1 MEIKKR
7 FKILSSLDTNFK
19 EKKTIFYLINKNFK
33 LFLED
38 IEVIFRRHLLLL
50 TDKFKR
56 DKIIIWV
63 FAFFKNYW
71 LKITA
76 VCFSWRLN
84 FVFCFF

>member
-56 DKIIIWV
+56 DKIII
-63 FAFFKNYW
+63 
-71 LKITA
+71 
-76 VCFSWRLN
+76 
-84 FVFCFF
+84 